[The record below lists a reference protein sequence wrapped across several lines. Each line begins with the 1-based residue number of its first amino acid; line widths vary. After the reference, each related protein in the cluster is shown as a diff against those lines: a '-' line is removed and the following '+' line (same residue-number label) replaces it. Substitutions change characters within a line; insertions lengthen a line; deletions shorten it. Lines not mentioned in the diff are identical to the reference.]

1 MAIKGVDFSH
11 WQGKPDCEKLANAG
25 IRFAFV
31 KAGEVHIKKPNKPA
45 VDDPLH
51 DRNITKLK
59 AAGIICGDYY
69 YYHPSIGASR
79 QARHYAA
86 IRARN
91 EPDLPPV
98 IDIEDRDAMNSAD
111 VARQL
116 LAFYQEIVNQT
127 GRQPIIY
134 SRNGFIVND
143 CGNPAWPAGT
153 LFWIARYSTTI
164 GDLSPN
170 IKPGVIIWQFT
181 DKLILPGLPLMDG
194 NLWISSD
201 EAFQNLWN
209 SVPIQ
214 QPVEQINS
222 IFRSPSFIIREYLKS
237 IIGR

>member
-11 WQGKPDCEKLANAG
+11 WQARVNCQKLAKAG
-25 IRFAFV
+25 IKFAFV
-31 KAGEVHIKKPNKPA
+31 KAGEVHIKNAAKPA
-45 VDDPLH
+45 VDDDMH
-51 DRNITKLK
+51 DRNIAELK

-69 YYHPSIGASR
+69 YYHPSIGASK

-98 IDIEDRDAMNSAD
+98 IDIEDSDALKPAE

-116 LAFYQEIVNQT
+116 LAFYQEIVNRT

-134 SRNGFIVND
+134 SRNGFLVNN

-164 GDLSPN
+164 GDLSPR
-170 IKPGVIIWQFT
+170 IKPGVIIWQYT
-181 DKLILPGLPLMDG
+181 DKLRLPGCPLMDG
-194 NLWISSD
+194 NVWMAPESDLDRLAKGKRIMHKPELITALWRI
-201 EAFQNLWN
+201 NL
-209 SVPIQ
+209 
-214 QPVEQINS
+214 
-222 IFRSPSFIIREYLKS
+222 
-237 IIGR
+237 

>member
-11 WQGKPDCEKLANAG
+11 WQAKVNCEKLAKAG

-31 KAGEVHIKKPNKPA
+31 KAGEVHIRHKNKPA
-45 VDDPLH
+45 VDDELH
-51 DRNITKLK
+51 DRNIRELK

-69 YYHPSIGASR
+69 YFHPSAGAAK

-98 IDIEDRDAMNSAD
+98 IDLEDRDAMNPKD
-111 VARQL
+111 VARQV
-116 LAFYQEIVNQT
+116 LAFYQELVNRT

-170 IKPGVIIWQFT
+170 IKPGVIIWQYT
-181 DKLILPGLPLMDG
+181 DKLRLPGCPRMDG
-194 NLWISSD
+194 NVWMAPESDLERLAKGKRIMHKPEIITALWRI
-201 EAFQNLWN
+201 NL
-209 SVPIQ
+209 
-214 QPVEQINS
+214 
-222 IFRSPSFIIREYLKS
+222 
-237 IIGR
+237 